1 MNSIEGLKILKKEY
15 TEFNRSPLINLGCTF
30 GLFNE
35 DDFYRWI
42 VTFLGPK
49 DSLYKGGMFYLELK
63 FPKDYPNNPP
73 QINFLS
79 PIFHPN
85 VCPYKNSLG
94 LVCHNFIKNWN
105 PSYTVGFILTK
116 LYALF
121 YQVNPESAFDR
132 EIVNEYLFNRPLYES
147 KVKFF
152 TKKYASPM
160 SNYHRNL
167 DKDWNF
173 SYFSYNEKDLTPF
186 VKPKENNSEIYNEYD
201 DNEKNIDVLF
211 HINGS
216 NIKIIIQCQLKEKI
230 RDVVDRFLIK
240 CSYKS
245 KNELQLLYMYNS
257 RKLNLDKQVGYEFIN
272 KSQVDVINIT
282 DLEFVR

>member
-1 MNSIEGLKILKKEY
+1 MNSIEGLTRIKKLFRELI
-15 TEFNRSPLINLGCTF
+15 NRPIANLGCTF

-35 DDFYRWI
+35 DDFYRWR

-49 DSLYKGGMFYLELK
+49 DSLYKGGMFWLELI

-73 QINFLS
+73 QINFLT

-121 YQVNPESAFDR
+121 YQVNPESAFDK
-132 EIVNEYLFNRPLYES
+132 EIANEYLFNRPLYES
-147 KVKFF
+147 KVIFF
-152 TKKYASPM
+152 TKKYANPASG
-160 SNYHRNL
+160 YYRDL
-167 DKDWNF
+167 DKDWD
-173 SYFSYNEKDLTPF
+173 FSYNEKDLTPF

-201 DNEKNIDVLF
+201 GNEKNIDVLF

>member
-1 MNSIEGLKILKKEY
+1 MNSIEGLKRLK
-15 TEFNRSPLINLGCTF
+15 EFRELINRPIANLGCTF

-35 DDFYRWI
+35 DDFYRWR

-73 QINFLS
+73 QINFLT

-105 PSYTVGFILTK
+105 PSYTVGFIFTK

-121 YQVNPESAFDR
+121 YQVNPESAFDK
-132 EIVNEYLFNRPLYES
+132 EIANEYLFNRPLYES
-147 KVKFF
+147 KVIFF
-152 TKKYASPM
+152 TKKYANPASG
-160 SNYHRNL
+160 YYRDL
-167 DKDWNF
+167 DKDWD
-173 SYFSYNEKDLTPF
+173 FSYNEKDLTPF

-201 DNEKNIDVLF
+201 GNEKNIDVLF
-211 HINGS
+211 HINGR
-216 NIKIIIQCQLKEKI
+216 NKIIIQCQLKEKI

>member
-1 MNSIEGLKILKKEY
+1 MNSIEGLKLLKKEY
-15 TEFNRSPLINLGCTF
+15 REFNRSPIINLGCTF

-35 DDFYRWI
+35 DDFYRWR

-121 YQVNPESAFDR
+121 YQVNPESAFDK
-132 EIVNEYLFNRPLYES
+132 EIANEYLFNRPLYES
-147 KVKFF
+147 KVIFF
-152 TKKYASPM
+152 TKKYANPASG
-160 SNYHRNL
+160 YYRDL
-167 DKDWNF
+167 DKDWN
-173 SYFSYNEKDLTPF
+173 FSYNEKDLTPF

-201 DNEKNIDVLF
+201 GNEKNIDVLF

>member
-1 MNSIEGLKILKKEY
+1 MNSIEGLTRIKN
-15 TEFNRSPLINLGCTF
+15 EFRELINRPITNLGCTF

-35 DDFYRWI
+35 DDFYRWR

-105 PSYTVGFILTK
+105 PSYTVGFIFTK

-121 YQVNPESAFDR
+121 YQVNPESAFDK
-132 EIVNEYLFNRPLYES
+132 EIANEYLFNRPLYES
-147 KVKFF
+147 KVIFF
-152 TKKYASPM
+152 TKKYANPASG
-160 SNYHRNL
+160 YYRDL
-167 DKDWNF
+167 DKDWN
-173 SYFSYNEKDLTPF
+173 FSYNEKDLTPF

-201 DNEKNIDVLF
+201 GNEKNIDVLF

-216 NIKIIIQCQLKEKI
+216 NKIIIQCQLKEKI

-272 KSQVDVINIT
+272 KSHVEVINIT

>member
-1 MNSIEGLKILKKEY
+1 MNSIEGLTKIKN
-15 TEFNRSPLINLGCTF
+15 EFRELIYRPIANLGCTF

-35 DDFYRWI
+35 DDFYRWR

-73 QINFLS
+73 QINFLT

-105 PSYTVGFILTK
+105 PSYTVGFIFTK

-121 YQVNPESAFDR
+121 YQVNPESAFDK
-132 EIVNEYLFNRPLYES
+132 EIANEYLFNRPLYES
-147 KVKFF
+147 KVIFF
-152 TKKYASPM
+152 TKKYANPVSG
-160 SNYHRNL
+160 YYRDL
-167 DKDWNF
+167 DKDWN
-173 SYFSYNEKDLTPF
+173 FSYNEKDLTPF

-201 DNEKNIDVLF
+201 GNEKNIDVLF
-211 HINGS
+211 HINGR
-216 NIKIIIQCQLKEKI
+216 NKIIIQCQLKEKI

-272 KSQVDVINIT
+272 KSHVEVINIT

>member
-1 MNSIEGLKILKKEY
+1 MNSIEGLTRIKN
-15 TEFNRSPLINLGCTF
+15 EFRELINRPITNLGCTF

-35 DDFYRWI
+35 DDFYRWR

-49 DSLYKGGMFYLELK
+49 DSLYKGGMFWLELI

-73 QINFLS
+73 QIHFLT

-105 PSYTVGFILTK
+105 PSYTVGFIFTK

-121 YQVNPESAFDR
+121 YQVNPESAFDK
-132 EIVNEYLFNRPLYES
+132 EIANEYLFNRPLYES
-147 KVKFF
+147 KVIFF
-152 TKKYASPM
+152 TKKYANPK
-160 SNYHRNL
+160 SNYYVNL
-167 DKDWNF
+167 DKDWN
-173 SYFSYNEKDLTPF
+173 FSYNEKDLTPF

-201 DNEKNIDVLF
+201 GNEKNIDVLF
-211 HINGS
+211 HINGR
-216 NIKIIIQCQLKEKI
+216 NKIIIQCQLKEKI

-257 RKLNLDKQVGYEFIN
+257 RKLNLDKQVGYEFSN
-272 KSQVDVINIT
+272 KSKSQVDVINIT

>member
-1 MNSIEGLKILKKEY
+1 MNSIEGLTRIKN
-15 TEFNRSPLINLGCTF
+15 EFRELINRPIANLGCTF

-35 DDFYRWI
+35 DDFYRWR

-49 DSLYKGGMFYLELK
+49 DSLYKGGLFYLELK
-63 FPKDYPNNPP
+63 FPKDYPNNSP
-73 QINFLS
+73 QINFLT

-121 YQVNPESAFDR
+121 YQVNPESAFDK
-132 EIVNEYLFNRPLYES
+132 EIANEYLFNRPLYES
-147 KVKFF
+147 KVIFF
-152 TKKYASPM
+152 TKKYANPIS
-160 SNYHRNL
+160 SYYRNL
-167 DKDWNF
+167 DKDWN
-173 SYFSYNEKDLTPF
+173 FSYNEKDLTPF

-201 DNEKNIDVLF
+201 GNEKNIDVLF

-245 KNELQLLYMYNS
+245 KNELQLLYIYNS

-272 KSQVDVINIT
+272 KSRVEVINIT

>member
-1 MNSIEGLKILKKEY
+1 MNSIEGLTRIKN
-15 TEFNRSPLINLGCTF
+15 EFRELINRPIANLGCTF

-35 DDFYRWI
+35 DDFYRWR

-105 PSYTVGFILTK
+105 PSYTVGFIFTK

-121 YQVNPESAFDR
+121 YQVNPESAFDK
-132 EIVNEYLFNRPLYES
+132 EIANEYLFNRPLYES
-147 KVKFF
+147 KVIFF
-152 TKKYASPM
+152 TKKYANPASG
-160 SNYHRNL
+160 YYRDL
-167 DKDWNF
+167 DKDWD
-173 SYFSYNEKDLTPF
+173 FSYNEKDLTPF

-201 DNEKNIDVLF
+201 GNEKNIDVLF
-211 HINGS
+211 HINGR
-216 NIKIIIQCQLKEKI
+216 NKIIIQCQLKEKI

-245 KNELQLLYMYNS
+245 KNELELLYIYNC

-272 KSQVDVINIT
+272 KSHVEVINIT

>member
-1 MNSIEGLKILKKEY
+1 MNSIGLTRIKN
-15 TEFNRSPLINLGCTF
+15 EFRELINRPIANLGCTF

-35 DDFYRWI
+35 DDFYRWR

-121 YQVNPESAFDR
+121 YQVNPESAFDK
-132 EIVNEYLFNRPLYES
+132 EIANEYLFNRPLYES
-147 KVKFF
+147 KVIFF
-152 TKKYASPM
+152 TKKYANPIS
-160 SNYHRNL
+160 SYYRNL
-167 DKDWNF
+167 DKDWN
-173 SYFSYNEKDLTPF
+173 FSYNEKDLTPF

-201 DNEKNIDVLF
+201 GNEKNIDVLF

-272 KSQVDVINIT
+272 KSRVEVINIT

>member
-1 MNSIEGLKILKKEY
+1 MNSIEGLTRIKNEFR
-15 TEFNRSPLINLGCTF
+15 EFNRSPLINLGCTF

-35 DDFYRWI
+35 DDFYRWR

-105 PSYTVGFILTK
+105 PSYTVGFIFTK

-121 YQVNPESAFDR
+121 YQVNPESAFDK
-132 EIVNEYLFNRPLYES
+132 EIANEYLFNRPLYES
-147 KVKFF
+147 KVIFF
-152 TKKYASPM
+152 TKKYANPVSG
-160 SNYHRNL
+160 YYRDL
-167 DKDWNF
+167 DKDWN
-173 SYFSYNEKDLTPF
+173 FSYNEKDLTPF

-201 DNEKNIDVLF
+201 GNEKNIDVLF
-211 HINGS
+211 HINGR
-216 NIKIIIQCQLKEKI
+216 NKIIIQCQLKEKI

-245 KNELQLLYMYNS
+245 KNELELLYISNC
-257 RKLNLDKQVGYEFIN
+257 RKLNLDKQVGYVFSN
-272 KSQVDVINIT
+272 KYHVEVINIT

>member
-1 MNSIEGLKILKKEY
+1 MNSIEGLTRIKN
-15 TEFNRSPLINLGCTF
+15 EFRELINRPITNLGCTF

-35 DDFYRWI
+35 DDFYRWR
-42 VTFLGPK
+42 VTFLGPM
-49 DSLYKGGMFYLELK
+49 DSLYKGGMFWFELI

-121 YQVNPESAFDR
+121 YQVNPESAFDK
-132 EIVNEYLFNRPLYES
+132 EIANEYLFNRPLYES
-147 KVKFF
+147 KVIFF
-152 TKKYASPM
+152 TKKYANPASG
-160 SNYHRNL
+160 YYRDL
-167 DKDWNF
+167 DKDWN
-173 SYFSYNEKDLTPF
+173 FSYNEKDLTPF

-201 DNEKNIDVLF
+201 GNEKNIDVLF

-272 KSQVDVINIT
+272 KSHVEVINIT

>member
-1 MNSIEGLKILKKEY
+1 MNSIEGLTRIKNEFR
-15 TEFNRSPLINLGCTF
+15 EFNRSPLINLGCTF

-35 DDFYRWI
+35 DDFYRWR

-121 YQVNPESAFDR
+121 YQVNPESAFDK
-132 EIVNEYLFNRPLYES
+132 EIANECLFNRPLYES
-147 KVKFF
+147 KVIFF
-152 TKKYASPM
+152 TKKYANPASG
-160 SNYHRNL
+160 YYRDL
-167 DKDWNF
+167 DKDWD
-173 SYFSYNEKDLTPF
+173 FSYNEKDLTPF

-201 DNEKNIDVLF
+201 GNEKNIDVLF
-211 HINGS
+211 HINGR
-216 NIKIIIQCQLKEKI
+216 NKIIIQCQLKEKI

-272 KSQVDVINIT
+272 KSHVEVINIT

>member
-42 VTFLGPK
+42 VTFIGPK

-152 TKKYASPM
+152 TKKYANPM
-160 SNYHRNL
+160 SSYYRNPKYL
-167 DKDWNF
+167 INDWDF
-173 SYFSYNEKDLTPF
+173 SYDFIPYLRHKD
-186 VKPKENNSEIYNEYD
+186 NNSEIYNKYD
-201 DNEKNIDVLF
+201 GNEQSIMIQLSF
-211 HINGS
+211 NG
-216 NIKIIIQCQLKEKI
+216 NPGLNVQCQLKEKI

-257 RKLNLDKQVGYEFIN
+257 RKLNLDKQVGYEFSN
-272 KSQVDVINIT
+272 ESLVEVINIT

>member
-1 MNSIEGLKILKKEY
+1 MNSIEGLTRIKNEFR
-15 TEFNRSPLINLGCTF
+15 EFNRSPLINLGCTF
-30 GLFNE
+30 GLLNE
-35 DDFYRWI
+35 DDFYRWR
-42 VTFLGPK
+42 VTFLGPM
-49 DSLYKGGMFYLELK
+49 DSLYIGGMFYLELK

-73 QINFLS
+73 QINFLT

-105 PSYTVGFILTK
+105 PSYTVGFIFTK

-121 YQVNPESAFDR
+121 YQVNPESAFDK
-132 EIVNEYLFNRPLYES
+132 EIANEYLFNRPLYES
-147 KVKFF
+147 KVIFF
-152 TKKYASPM
+152 TKKYANPASG
-160 SNYHRNL
+160 YYRDL
-167 DKDWNF
+167 DKDWD
-173 SYFSYNEKDLTPF
+173 FSYNEKDLTPF

-201 DNEKNIDVLF
+201 GNEKNIDVLF
-211 HINGS
+211 HINGR
-216 NIKIIIQCQLKEKI
+216 NKIIIQCQLKEKI

-257 RKLNLDKQVGYEFIN
+257 RKLNLDKQVGYEFSN
-272 KSQVDVINIT
+272 KYHVEVDVINIT

>member
-15 TEFNRSPLINLGCTF
+15 REFYKSPIANLGCTF

-35 DDFYRWI
+35 DDFYKWR
-42 VTFLGPK
+42 VTFLGPM
-49 DSLYKGGMFYLELK
+49 DSLYKGGMFFLELK

-73 QINFLS
+73 QINFLT

-121 YQVNPESAFDR
+121 YQVNPESAFDK
-132 EIVNEYLFNRPLYES
+132 EIANEYLFNRPLYES
-147 KVKFF
+147 KVIFF
-152 TKKYASPM
+152 TKKYANPASG
-160 SNYHRNL
+160 YYRDL
-167 DKDWNF
+167 DKDWDF
-173 SYFSYNEKDLTPF
+173 SCIEKDLTPF

-201 DNEKNIDVLF
+201 GNEKNIDVLF
-211 HINGS
+211 HING

-257 RKLNLDKQVGYEFIN
+257 RKLNLDKQVGYEFSN
-272 KSQVDVINIT
+272 ESLVDVINIT

>member
-1 MNSIEGLKILKKEY
+1 MNSIEGLTRIKNVFRELI
-15 TEFNRSPLINLGCTF
+15 NRPIANLGCTF

-42 VTFLGPK
+42 VTFFGPK

-73 QINFLS
+73 QINFLT

-147 KVKFF
+147 KVIFF
-152 TKKYASPM
+152 TKKYANPVSG
-160 SNYHRNL
+160 YYRDL
-167 DKDWNF
+167 DKDWN
-173 SYFSYNEKDLTPF
+173 FSYNEKDLTPF

-201 DNEKNIDVLF
+201 GNEKNIDVLF

-216 NIKIIIQCQLKEKI
+216 NKIIIQCQLKEKI

-272 KSQVDVINIT
+272 KSHVEVINIT

>member
-1 MNSIEGLKILKKEY
+1 MNSIEGLTRIKKLFRELI
-15 TEFNRSPLINLGCTF
+15 NRPIANLGCTF

-35 DDFYRWI
+35 DDFYRWR

-132 EIVNEYLFNRPLYES
+132 EIANEYLFNRPLYES
-147 KVKFF
+147 KVIFF
-152 TKKYASPM
+152 TKKYANPIS
-160 SNYHRNL
+160 SYYRNL
-167 DKDWNF
+167 DKDWN
-173 SYFSYNEKDLTPF
+173 FSYNEKDLTPF

-201 DNEKNIDVLF
+201 GNEKNIDVLF
-211 HINGS
+211 HINGR
-216 NIKIIIQCQLKEKI
+216 NKIIIQCQLKEKI

-245 KNELQLLYMYNS
+245 KNELQLLYIYNG
-257 RKLNLDKQVGYEFIN
+257 RKLNLDKQVGYEFSN
-272 KSQVDVINIT
+272 KYHVEVDVINII